1 MTGERLASPP
11 SAPPTAPSAIAGRRF
26 VVTGGTRGLGAAVS
40 RALVRAGACVEA
52 WYRADRASAEA
63 LAAELGSAPGE
74 LHLHAGNLVDP
85 AEVRRVCAAILERD
99 ARVDGLV
106 HCAALGS
113 FKEMMEVRPA
123 QWDLTV
129 NVGARAFLLCVRELA
144 PALPEGGRVVAL
156 SSLGAQRVVPA
167 YGALG
172 VAKAALEPL
181 VLVLAVEL
189 APRGIRVN
197 ALAAGP
203 ISGTSIELH
212 PGASELLARATAR
225 TPAGRLVSAEEV
237 ADLVLL
243 LLSAQAQGLCGQ
255 VLVADGGLSL
265 VL

>member
-1 MTGERLASPP
+1 MIASAMAE
-11 SAPPTAPSAIAGRRF
+11 APPGVGGRRF

-40 RALVRAGACVEA
+40 RALVRGGAAVEA
-52 WYRADRASAEA
+52 WYRADHTSAEA
-63 LAAELGSAPGE
+63 LAAELAGAPGE
-74 LHLHAGNLVDP
+74 LRLHSGNLVDP
-85 AEVRRVCAAILERD
+85 AEVRRVCSTILARD

-113 FKEMMEVRPA
+113 FKELMEVRAA
-123 QWDLTV
+123 QWELTI
-129 NVGARAFLLCVRELA
+129 NVGARAFLLCVQQLA
-144 PALPEGGRVVAL
+144 AAMPDGGRVVAL

-172 VAKAALEPL
+172 IAKAALEAL
-181 VLVLAVEL
+181 VRSLAVEL

-203 ISGTSIELH
+203 VAGTSIELH
-212 PGASELLARATAR
+212 PGASELLARSAAR
-225 TPAGRLVSAEEV
+225 SPAGRLVAAAEV

-243 LLSAQAQGLCGQ
+243 LLSPQAQGLCGQ